1 MSIYDIFDTQGVKS
15 FWKFAIF
22 YDFFNV
28 LKEFLWGRKDL
39 FLNLRGDAKKE
50 TVSPYASPSR
60 QTDYSNLPPCYTFVG
75 EGEPFYAETLQYVE
89 DLRSAGVPA
98 EADVY
103 PTNVHAF
110 DMLYPEDAVSR
121 QAISAFEQ
129 RFGDAIKKCE
139 TSAN

>member
-1 MSIYDIFDTQGVKS
+1 MD
-15 FWKFAIF
+15 
-22 YDFFNV
+22 
-28 LKEFLWGRKDL
+28 
-39 FLNLRGDAKKE
+39 LRGDAKKE

-129 RFGDAIKKCE
+129 LLRDAIKICE
-139 TSAN
+139 TSANRLRGFGKRIII